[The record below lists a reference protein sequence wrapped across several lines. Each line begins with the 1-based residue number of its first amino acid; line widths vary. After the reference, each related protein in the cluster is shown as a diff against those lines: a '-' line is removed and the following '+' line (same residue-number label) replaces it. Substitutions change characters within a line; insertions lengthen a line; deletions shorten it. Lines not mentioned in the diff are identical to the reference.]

1 MYMKK
6 WIMICACVA
15 VFQTALAQRIT
26 RQYNNVSFSAAL
38 KDLTPASISTPS
50 TSCMMNWRISG

>member
-6 WIMICACVA
+6 WIMICVCVA

-38 KDLTPASISTPS
+38 KIGRAS
-50 TSCMMNWRISG
+50 CRERV

>member
-15 VFQTALAQRIT
+15 VFQTALAQRIG
-26 RQYNNVSFSAAL
+26 QAKAKHVGLLFA
-38 KDLTPASISTPS
+38 
-50 TSCMMNWRISG
+50 